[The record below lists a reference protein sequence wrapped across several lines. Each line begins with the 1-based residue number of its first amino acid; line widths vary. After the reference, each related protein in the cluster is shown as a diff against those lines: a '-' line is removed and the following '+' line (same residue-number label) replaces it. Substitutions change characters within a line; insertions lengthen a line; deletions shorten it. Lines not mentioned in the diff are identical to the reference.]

1 MGKKCI
7 ICGDEAKLQ
16 IKGTSD
22 FYCDDCAAEQF
33 DDLSVLVS
41 VEEQAKRIKGLV
53 DEHLEEEP
61 PADEQPEEKE

>member
-22 FYCDDCAAEQF
+22 FYCDECAAEQF

-41 VEEQAKRIKGLV
+41 VEEKAKKIKAIV
-53 DEHLEEEP
+53 DEHLEDGP
-61 PADEQPEEKE
+61 PEDEQPEKE